1 MTPNNNLS
9 VLPFYEGVQYQ
20 DYKKSYAYGDVY
32 PLFTPINKLL
42 PFQIIR
48 PTRSNNIVSVRL
60 YDYKFTRILA
70 DITTPMLETGL

>member
-9 VLPFYEGVQYQ
+9 VLPFYEGIQYQ

-42 PFQIIR
+42 PFKSYVQHVQIILFMQGCTIINL
-48 PTRSNNIVSVRL
+48 PVYWQT
-60 YDYKFTRILA
+60 
-70 DITTPMLETGL
+70 

>member
-32 PLFTPINKLL
+32 PLFTPINKL
-42 PFQIIR
+42 IAV
-48 PTRSNNIVSVRL
+48 SNHTSDPL
-60 YDYKFTRILA
+60 K
-70 DITTPMLETGL
+70 

>member
-9 VLPFYEGVQYQ
+9 VLPFYESPQYQ

-42 PFQIIR
+42 PVQIIR
-48 PTRSNNIVSVRL
+48 PTRSNNIVYARL
-60 YDYKFTRILA
+60 NDYKFTRV
-70 DITTPMLETGL
+70 

>member
-42 PFQIIR
+42 PFH
-48 PTRSNNIVSVRL
+48 VSIGSGLV
-60 YDYKFTRILA
+60 
-70 DITTPMLETGL
+70 TPLPPHWMSSVLNTSSYRALGGTPKR